1 MKARYIL
8 TQEIIGTYGTMSVP
22 GSAVATHRAV
32 CPNPHVTALP
42 GCAGQ
47 YLRRRDYLI
56 SALSAATARLP
67 AWLGRG
73 GSDHTGTNQKL
84 RARNKI
90 APIKSESQSCLNSVR
105 VQVLLVF

>member
-47 YLRRRDYLI
+47 YLRRRDYFI
-56 SALSAATARLP
+56 SALPAATVRLP

-73 GSDHTGTNQKL
+73 GSDHTGTNQNCAHETKL
-84 RARNKI
+84 PR
-90 APIKSESQSCLNSVR
+90 
-105 VQVLLVF
+105 